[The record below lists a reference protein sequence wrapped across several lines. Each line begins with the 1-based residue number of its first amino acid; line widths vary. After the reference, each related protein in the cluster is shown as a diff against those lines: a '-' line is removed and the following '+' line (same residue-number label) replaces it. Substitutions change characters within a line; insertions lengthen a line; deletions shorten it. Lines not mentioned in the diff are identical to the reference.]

1 MRLRSA
7 SCQISILG
15 VIFLFIFTAYSTI
28 QGFASQLYGEALA
41 SEMESTLY
49 ATFTLAC
56 FVAPAV
62 TNTLGPRLTLFL
74 GALGY
79 AALVAASLLLAIVGA
94 PWCRGVVVLGG
105 GVLGVG
111 AALLWTAQGRLMLEY
126 SDGTDQGRLFAIF
139 WALFNCSSVVGG
151 LLTFF
156 YFSHHSEEATL
167 GQAPVSL
174 YLIFLGCIAA
184 RGGSTWEGE
193 AKATLRLFG
202 TRRMAVLF
210 PLFWYTGFN
219 QPCQLHAAGD
229 VLGAALAGWTLDTAS
244 TPRAGA
250 LRQLA
255 AFGLATSAAY
265 ALALSVEV
273 QAYAYWLLR
282 QLHSGGGGSR
292 ALRGCGDELAR
303 AVGFYKMVQS
313 LGWSVGFLL
322 VPSWRLPPLVQNL
335 ATAACGA
342 LGLALALR
350 ELPPARIDSRSS
362 SPLLRVVRIE
372 GERVD
377 ESAVESAGGFILVVG
392 RLP

>member
-156 YFSHHSEEATL
+156 YFSHHSEEASVAVPSL
-167 GQAPVSL
+167 AFFLWGLSDSQAHRHPHHHL
-174 YLIFLGCIAA
+174 LILIFII
-184 RGGSTWEGE
+184 
-193 AKATLRLFG
+193 RL
-202 TRRMAVLF
+202 
-210 PLFWYTGFN
+210 PDSS
-219 QPCQLHAAGD
+219 Q
-229 VLGAALAGWTLDTAS
+229 
-244 TPRAGA
+244 
-250 LRQLA
+250 
-255 AFGLATSAAY
+255 
-265 ALALSVEV
+265 V

-377 ESAVESAGGFILVVG
+377 ESAVESAGGWWVGPARIFNFI
-392 RLP
+392 

>member
-7 SCQISILG
+7 CGQISVLG

-62 TNTLGPRLTLFL
+62 TNRLGPRLTLFL

-156 YFSHHSEEATL
+156 YFSHHSEEA
-167 GQAPVSL
+167 PVSL
-174 YLIFLGCIAA
+174 YLIFLGCIVLGGAATALLAPPHTIARPAASASASTSAEQRVAAAAPATEDVATPLPLLPPAA

-229 VLGAALAGWTLDTAS
+229 VDPRLFPHHAL
-244 TPRAGA
+244 
-250 LRQLA
+250 
-255 AFGLATSAAY
+255 
-265 ALALSVEV
+265 LSLQVPA
-273 QAYAYWLLR
+273 QHLWRPLLR
-282 QLHSGGGGSR
+282 QPG
-292 ALRGCGDELAR
+292 AR
-303 AVGFYKMVQS
+303 
-313 LGWSVGFLL
+313 
-322 VPSWRLPPLVQNL
+322 P
-335 ATAACGA
+335 
-342 LGLALALR
+342 
-350 ELPPARIDSRSS
+350 
-362 SPLLRVVRIE
+362 
-372 GERVD
+372 
-377 ESAVESAGGFILVVG
+377 
-392 RLP
+392 

>member
-1 MRLRSA
+1 LTHVSFRTTRSSLCRYQLNTFGDRFFDSRA
-7 SCQISILG
+7 LG
-15 VIFLFIFTAYSTI
+15 L
-28 QGFASQLYGEALA
+28 ELA
-41 SEMESTLY
+41 SFY
-49 ATFTLAC
+49 LA
-56 FVAPAV
+56 
-62 TNTLGPRLTLFL
+62 
-74 GALGY
+74 
-79 AALVAASLLLAIVGA
+79 
-94 PWCRGVVVLGG
+94 
-105 GVLGVG
+105 
-111 AALLWTAQGRLMLEY
+111 E
-126 SDGTDQGRLFAIF
+126 
-139 WALFNCSSVVGG
+139 
-151 LLTFF
+151 
-156 YFSHHSEEATL
+156 
-167 GQAPVSL
+167 
-174 YLIFLGCIAA
+174 
-184 RGGSTWEGE
+184 
-193 AKATLRLFG
+193 
-202 TRRMAVLF
+202 
-210 PLFWYTGFN
+210 
-219 QPCQLHAAGD
+219 

-273 QAYAYWLLR
+273 PAARAHWPTCSTPRLQLGEEGVAVPSLAFFLWGLSDSQVQAYAYWLLR
-282 QLHSGGGGSR
+282 QLHSG
-292 ALRGCGDELAR
+292 GDELAR

-377 ESAVESAGGFILVVG
+377 ESAVESAGGALQQQQQQQQQQQH
-392 RLP
+392 